1 VKEES
6 KHVPVIVLTGW
17 DNVTDKVTGFDL
29 GAVDYITKPFEVAE
43 LRARVRS
50 VLRTQMLQDQLAQA
64 NRALEAARV
73 RAEAGTRAKS
83 EFLANMSHEIRTP
96 MNGVIAVASLLR
108 QTELDE
114 EQASLVE
121 TISNER
127 GGVAKYIK

>member
-1 VKEES
+1 MKEES